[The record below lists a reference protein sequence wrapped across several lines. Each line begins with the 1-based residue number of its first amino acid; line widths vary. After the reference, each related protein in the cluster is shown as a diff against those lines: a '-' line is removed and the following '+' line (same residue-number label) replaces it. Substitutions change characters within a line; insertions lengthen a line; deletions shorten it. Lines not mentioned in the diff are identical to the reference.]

1 VFRAVGFY
9 NKNLSKAGKGL
20 NVVTVAEQLIIY
32 LFSIYAIIALLVS
45 LFNPSSQL
53 FPPKPPKIP
62 HFFTE
67 SANNPF
73 IINSDYFC

>member
-1 VFRAVGFY
+1 MKITTIGIDLAKEVFQIHGVDAQG
-9 NKNLSKAGKGL
+9 
-20 NVVTVAEQLIIY
+20 
-32 LFSIYAIIALLVS
+32 
-45 LFNPSSQL
+45 NPSSQL

-67 SANNPF
+67 SKNNPF

>member
-1 VFRAVGFY
+1 MTDFRTRDPEVPDFLEGY
-9 NKNLSKAGKGL
+9 PS
-20 NVVTVAEQLIIY
+20 
-32 LFSIYAIIALLVS
+32 
-45 LFNPSSQL
+45 PSSQL

-73 IINSDYFC
+73 IINSDYF